1 MTRRTNHCEGCTSQ
15 FGSNVLPP
23 RHLLSR
29 EHQDFPIAFCR
40 STKKA
45 AKLVKPT
52 YIFSGAAPCRIVSSL
67 ELRNIRQSGWFFPI
81 IKELIYRDFKSTGQ
95 FLKRL
100 DRRDRVSVFHTR
112 NVGAKQSRSF
122 LDLALCKIL
131 RLTQCPQTVPDIHGL
146 ILHSI
151 RMIPE
156 I

>member
-1 MTRRTNHCEGCTSQ
+1 MTRRTGDCEACTSQ
-15 FGSNVLPP
+15 FGSNGLPTC
-23 RHLLSR
+23 HLLSR
-29 EHQDFPIAFCR
+29 EHQDCPIAFFR

-52 YIFSGAAPCRIVSSL
+52 CIFSGASPCSVVSSL
-67 ELRNIRQSGWFFPI
+67 ALRNIPRRGWFFPI

-131 RLTQCPQTVPDIHGL
+131 LLTQCPQTVPDIHSVPL
-146 ILHSI
+146 RRIDLL
-151 RMIPE
+151 E
-156 I
+156 